1 MLILGFMLSDQ
12 IEQLKAEVRNFQPA
26 SLEELENFRIQY
38 LGRKGAI
45 TQLMETFKNL
55 PSEEKKIYGK
65 EVNALKA
72 EAQQLIKDHKDRLEE
87 EALAKESAHTDLSL
101 DPAPVPLGARHPI
114 SMVIQQINDAFNQIG
129 FAISDGPELVDDW
142 HNFTALNIPPHHPAR
157 DMQDTFF
164 TSEDQSTMLRTHTS
178 SVQVA
183 VMQKQ
188 SPPIRTIAPGRTF
201 RRDSDAT
208 HSPFFHQIEG
218 LYVDENV
225 SMTDLKQ
232 TLYYFVQQIFG
243 EDIQVRFRPS
253 YFPFTEPSAEM
264 DIRWEGS
271 GPEDWMEIL
280 GCGMVDPEVFRLC
293 GIDEERYTGYAFG
306 IGIERIAML
315 KYQIPD
321 IRTFFENDVRF
332 LSQFKSL

>member
-1 MLILGFMLSDQ
+1 MLAEKID
-12 IEQLKAEVRNFQPA
+12 QLKAEVQNFQPR
-26 SLEELENFRIQY
+26 SLEELEEFRIHY

-45 TQLMETFKNL
+45 TELMQEFKAL
-55 PSEEKKIYGK
+55 PKDEKKNFGK
-65 EVNALKA
+65 AVNELKA
-72 EAQQLIKDHKDRLEE
+72 QAQALVDEHKERLEE
-87 EALAKESAHTDLSL
+87 EALAAAQANQDLTL
-101 DPAPVPLGARHPI
+101 DPAPVPLGARHPVSI
-114 SMVIQQINDAFNQIG
+114 VIQQMNEAFRQIG
-129 FAISDGPELVDDW
+129 FAVSDGPELVDDW
-142 HNFTALNIPPHHPAR
+142 HNFTALNIPEHHPAR

-164 TSEDQSTMLRTHTS
+164 IREDQQEMLRTHTS
-178 SVQVA
+178 SVQIA
-183 VMQKQ
+183 VMQGQ
-188 SPPIRTIAPGRTF
+188 QPPIRTIAPGRTF

-225 SMTDLKQ
+225 SMVDLKQ
-232 TLYYFVQQIFG
+232 TLYYFVRQLFG
-243 EDIQVRFRPS
+243 EAVKVRFRPS

-264 DIRWEGS
+264 DIKWEEGNNS
-271 GPEDWMEIL
+271 EWMEIL

-293 GIDEERYTGYAFG
+293 GLDADRYTGFAFG

-321 IRTFFENDVRF
+321 IRTFFDNDVRF

>member
-1 MLILGFMLSDQ
+1 MLAEKID
-12 IEQLKAEVRNFQPA
+12 QLKAEVQNFQPRT
-26 SLEELENFRIQY
+26 LEELEEFRIHY

-45 TQLMETFKNL
+45 TELMQEFKAL
-55 PSEEKKIYGK
+55 PKDEKKNFGK
-65 EVNALKA
+65 AVNELKA
-72 EAQQLIKDHKDRLEE
+72 QAQALVDEHKERLEE
-87 EALAKESAHTDLSL
+87 EALAAAQANQDLTL
-101 DPAPVPLGARHPI
+101 DPAPVPLGARHPVSI
-114 SMVIQQINDAFNQIG
+114 VIQQMNEAFRQIG
-129 FAISDGPELVDDW
+129 FEISDGPELVDDW
-142 HNFTALNIPPHHPAR
+142 HNFTALNIPEHHPAR

-164 TSEDQSTMLRTHTS
+164 IREDQQEMLRTHTS
-178 SVQVA
+178 SVQIA

-188 SPPIRTIAPGRTF
+188 QPPIRTIAPGRTF

-218 LYVDENV
+218 LYVDEDV
-225 SMTDLKQ
+225 SMVDLKQ
-232 TLYYFVQQIFG
+232 TLYYFVRQLFG
-243 EDIQVRFRPS
+243 EAVKVRFRPS

-264 DIRWEGS
+264 DIKWEEGENS
-271 GPEDWMEIL
+271 EWMEIL

-293 GIDEERYTGYAFG
+293 GLDADRYTGFAFG

-321 IRTFFENDVRF
+321 IRTFFDNDVRF

>member
-1 MLILGFMLSDQ
+1 MLAEKID
-12 IEQLKAEVRNFQPA
+12 QLKAEVQNFQPR
-26 SLEELENFRIQY
+26 SLEELEEFRIHY

-45 TQLMETFKNL
+45 TELMQEFKAL
-55 PSEEKKIYGK
+55 PKDEKKNFGK
-65 EVNALKA
+65 AVNELKA
-72 EAQQLIKDHKDRLEE
+72 QAQALVDEHKERLEE
-87 EALAKESAHTDLSL
+87 EALAAAQADQDLTL
-101 DPAPVPLGARHPI
+101 DPAPVPLGARHPVSI
-114 SMVIQQINDAFNQIG
+114 VIQQMNEAFRQIG
-129 FAISDGPELVDDW
+129 FAVSDGPELVDDW
-142 HNFTALNIPPHHPAR
+142 HNFTALNIPEHHPAR

-164 TSEDQSTMLRTHTS
+164 IREDQQEMLRTHTS
-178 SVQVA
+178 SVQIA
-183 VMQKQ
+183 VMQGQ
-188 SPPIRTIAPGRTF
+188 QPPIRTIAPGRTF

-225 SMTDLKQ
+225 SMVDLKQ
-232 TLYYFVQQIFG
+232 TLYYFVRQLFG
-243 EDIQVRFRPS
+243 EAVKVRFRPS

-264 DIRWEGS
+264 DIKWEEGNNS
-271 GPEDWMEIL
+271 EWMEIL

-293 GIDEERYTGYAFG
+293 GLDADRYTGFAFG

-321 IRTFFENDVRF
+321 IRTFFDNDVRF

>member
-1 MLILGFMLSDQ
+1 MFSER
-12 IEQLKAEVRNFQPA
+12 IEQIQQAIRDFDPQ
-26 SLEELENFRIQY
+26 SLEELEQFRIQY
-38 LGRKGAI
+38 LGRKGEI
-45 TQLMETFKNL
+45 TQLMEAFKDL
-55 PSEEKKIYGK
+55 PKADKKTYGQA
-65 EVNALKA
+65 VNALKA
-72 EAQQLIKDHKDRLEE
+72 EAQQLIKDHKERLEE
-87 EALAKESAHTDLSL
+87 AALAEASAQKDLTL
-101 DPAPVPLGARHPI
+101 DPAPVPLGARHPV
-114 SMVIQQINDAFNQIG
+114 SMVIQQINETFKQIG
-129 FAISDGPELVDDW
+129 FAITDGPEIVDDW
-142 HNFTALNIPPHHPAR
+142 HNFTALNIPPNHPAR

-164 TSEDQSTMLRTHTS
+164 TREDQSTMLRTHTS

-183 VMQKQ
+183 VMQNQ

-218 LYVDENV
+218 LYVDEAV

-232 TLYYFVQQIFG
+232 TLYYFVRQMFG
-243 EDIQVRFRPS
+243 PEVQVRFRPS

-293 GIDEERYTGYAFG
+293 GIDQDRYTGYAFG

-321 IRTFFENDVRF
+321 IRTFFDNDVRF
-332 LSQFKSL
+332 LSQFQSL

>member
-1 MLILGFMLSDQ
+1 MLGDKIK
-12 IEQLKAEVRNFQPA
+12 QLRAEIKDFYP
-26 SLEELENFRIQY
+26 STLEELESFRVQY

-45 TQLMETFKNL
+45 TQLMDEFKAL
-55 PSEEKKIYGK
+55 PKEEKKTYGK
-65 EVNALKA
+65 AVNELKA
-72 EAQQLIKDHKDRLEE
+72 QAQQVVDEHKDRLEE
-87 EALAKESAHTDLSL
+87 EALAATQANQDLTL
-101 DPAPVPLGARHPI
+101 DPAPLPLGARHPV
-114 SMVIQQINDAFNQIG
+114 SMVIQQINEAFKQVG
-129 FAISDGPELVDDW
+129 FAISDGPEVVDDW
-142 HNFTALNIPPHHPAR
+142 HNFTALNIPQHHPAR

-164 TSEDQSTMLRTHTS
+164 IDEDQQQMLRTHTS
-178 SVQVA
+178 SVQIA
-183 VMQKQ
+183 VMENQK
-188 SPPIRTIAPGRTF
+188 PPIRTIAPGRTF

-225 SMTDLKQ
+225 SLTDLKQ
-232 TLYYFVQQIFG
+232 TLFYFVRQLFG
-243 EDIQVRFRPS
+243 EEVKVRFRPS

-264 DIRWEGS
+264 DIKWEGE
-271 GPEDWMEIL
+271 GENEWMEIL

>member
-1 MLILGFMLSDQ
+1 MLAEKID
-12 IEQLKAEVRNFQPA
+12 QLKAEVQNFQPR
-26 SLEELENFRIQY
+26 SLEELEEFRIHY

-45 TQLMETFKNL
+45 TELMQEFKAL
-55 PSEEKKIYGK
+55 PKDEKKNFGK
-65 EVNALKA
+65 AVNELKA
-72 EAQQLIKDHKDRLEE
+72 QAQALVDEHKERLEE
-87 EALAKESAHTDLSL
+87 EALAAAQANQDLTL
-101 DPAPVPLGARHPI
+101 DPAPVPLGARHPVSI
-114 SMVIQQINDAFNQIG
+114 VIQQMNEAFRQIG
-129 FAISDGPELVDDW
+129 FEISDGPELVDDW
-142 HNFTALNIPPHHPAR
+142 HNFTALNIPEHHPAR

-164 TSEDQSTMLRTHTS
+164 IREDQQEMLRTHTS
-178 SVQVA
+178 SVQIA

-188 SPPIRTIAPGRTF
+188 QPPIRTIAPGRTF

-218 LYVDENV
+218 LYVDEDV
-225 SMTDLKQ
+225 SMVDLKQ
-232 TLYYFVQQIFG
+232 TLYYFVRQLFG
-243 EDIQVRFRPS
+243 EAVKVRFRPS

-264 DIRWEGS
+264 DIKWEEGENS
-271 GPEDWMEIL
+271 EWMEIL

-293 GIDEERYTGYAFG
+293 GLDADRYTGFAFG

-321 IRTFFENDVRF
+321 IRTFFDNDVRF

>member
-1 MLILGFMLSDQ
+1 MLAEKID
-12 IEQLKAEVRNFQPA
+12 QLKAEVQNFQPR
-26 SLEELENFRIQY
+26 SLEELEEFRIHY

-45 TQLMETFKNL
+45 TELMQEFKAL
-55 PSEEKKIYGK
+55 PKDEKKNFGK
-65 EVNALKA
+65 AVNELKA
-72 EAQQLIKDHKDRLEE
+72 QAQALVDEHKERLEE
-87 EALAKESAHTDLSL
+87 EALAAAQADQDLTL
-101 DPAPVPLGARHPI
+101 DPAPVPLGARHPVSI
-114 SMVIQQINDAFNQIG
+114 VIQQMNEAFRQIG
-129 FAISDGPELVDDW
+129 FAVSDGPELVDDW
-142 HNFTALNIPPHHPAR
+142 HNFTALNIPEHHPAR

-164 TSEDQSTMLRTHTS
+164 IREDQQEMLRTHTS
-178 SVQVA
+178 SVQIA
-183 VMQKQ
+183 VMQEQ
-188 SPPIRTIAPGRTF
+188 QPPIRTIAPGRTF

-225 SMTDLKQ
+225 SMVDLKQ
-232 TLYYFVQQIFG
+232 TLYYFVRQLFG
-243 EDIQVRFRPS
+243 EAVKVRFRPS

-264 DIRWEGS
+264 DIKWEEGNNS
-271 GPEDWMEIL
+271 EWMEIL

-293 GIDEERYTGYAFG
+293 GLDADRYTGFAFG

-321 IRTFFENDVRF
+321 IRTFFDNDVRF

>member
-1 MLILGFMLSDQ
+1 MLAEKID
-12 IEQLKAEVRNFQPA
+12 QLKAEVQNFQPRT
-26 SLEELENFRIQY
+26 LEELEEFRIHY

-45 TQLMETFKNL
+45 TELMQEFKAL
-55 PSEEKKIYGK
+55 PKDEKKNFGK
-65 EVNALKA
+65 AVNELKA
-72 EAQQLIKDHKDRLEE
+72 QAQALVDEHKEWLEE
-87 EALAKESAHTDLSL
+87 EALAAAQANQDLTL
-101 DPAPVPLGARHPI
+101 DPAPVPLGARHPVSI
-114 SMVIQQINDAFNQIG
+114 VIQQMNEAFRQIG
-129 FAISDGPELVDDW
+129 FEISDGPELVDDW
-142 HNFTALNIPPHHPAR
+142 HNFTALNIPEHHPAR

-164 TSEDQSTMLRTHTS
+164 IREDQQEMLRTHTS
-178 SVQVA
+178 SVQIA

-188 SPPIRTIAPGRTF
+188 QPPIRTIAPGRTF

-218 LYVDENV
+218 LYVDEDV
-225 SMTDLKQ
+225 SMVDLKQ
-232 TLYYFVQQIFG
+232 TLYYFVRQLFG
-243 EDIQVRFRPS
+243 EAVKVRFRPS

-264 DIRWEGS
+264 DIKWEEGENS
-271 GPEDWMEIL
+271 EWMEIL

-293 GIDEERYTGYAFG
+293 GLDADRYTGFAFG

-321 IRTFFENDVRF
+321 IRTFFDNDVRF